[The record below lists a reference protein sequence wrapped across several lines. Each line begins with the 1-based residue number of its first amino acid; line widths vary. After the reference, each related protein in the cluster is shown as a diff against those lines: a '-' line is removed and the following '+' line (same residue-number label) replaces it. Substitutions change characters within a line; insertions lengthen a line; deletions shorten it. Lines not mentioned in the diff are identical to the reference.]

1 MLMGPQYPMRWE
13 SSAQQWWFATPVDW
27 AAANGHFDVVRELL
41 RLDGNVLINL
51 TSLRRI
57 RRFEAMW
64 EDEATFIDAA
74 KGRGVVA
81 RELLGECETRHG
93 NILIDAGYGGWLLY
107 TVAAAGDVELVRYLL
122 KREPLLVLGGGE
134 YGISDMLYAAAR
146 SKNAEIFKEILGLAN
161 DLKCLKC
168 NQEKDAA
175 VYDPSLSFQMMS
187 RAIHAAARG
196 GCMEILRELLKY
208 CLDVASY
215 RDSRGSTALH
225 SAASRGQLE
234 VVQELL
240 LASPNIIVS
249 TDDQG
254 NTALHVA
261 AYRGHLAIV
270 KELLLSF
277 PSLLI
282 AKNNDG
288 NTVLHMAVAGFR
300 ASGFRMLDKQLD
312 LVRHLVSD
320 RTIDL
325 PIIVNCR
332 NKEGRTAMHMAVL
345 GKVIH
350 EKLVELLLSAPGLD
364 INAHDKNGMT
374 SVDILEL
381 NLLSGITSEA
391 LLKQLALAGG
401 KATRSRDS
409 SSSNAYVY
417 YGKIHGSDN
426 SPGTSF
432 RSVDTDINV
441 CTHIEDMSDQAKAVE
456 GLLEVSSRRL
466 SPYALFDCN
475 NRRMHCVGNQKNL
488 AAANQARQ
496 RLATLLGWYKGRKAT
511 QKQEEQR
518 IQKNKQNT
526 ENKSKTFREEEASP
540 QMMHTKEWLNHRRAS
555 ESSLPLRQRF
565 SKTSISG
572 NQSFSFTRKTPS
584 PSTKHRLP
592 MFCGNDFD
600 DAVSP
605 GISSFASS
613 SRSFSQSPV
622 ASPLSLSTRLKCFI
636 QNNGS
641 TPISHRTSIKDGSE
655 DDIDV
660 PVDSGT
666 RPLHDAMNQY
676 FCFGMRGLPAETH
689 KSKHR
694 TGPGYGDSC
703 QVGQSPDWLESPQV
717 VSSMI

>member
-1 MLMGPQYPMRWE
+1 
-13 SSAQQWWFATPVDW
+13 
-27 AAANGHFDVVRELL
+27 
-41 RLDGNVLINL
+41 
-51 TSLRRI
+51 
-57 RRFEAMW
+57 
-64 EDEATFIDAA
+64 
-74 KGRGVVA
+74 
-81 RELLGECETRHG
+81 
-93 NILIDAGYGGWLLY
+93 
-107 TVAAAGDVELVRYLL
+107 
-122 KREPLLVLGGGE
+122 
-134 YGISDMLYAAAR
+134 
-146 SKNAEIFKEILGLAN
+146 
-161 DLKCLKC
+161 
-168 NQEKDAA
+168 
-175 VYDPSLSFQMMS
+175 
-187 RAIHAAARG
+187 
-196 GCMEILRELLKY
+196 
-208 CLDVASY
+208 
-215 RDSRGSTALH
+215 
-225 SAASRGQLE
+225 
-234 VVQELL
+234 
-240 LASPNIIVS
+240 
-249 TDDQG
+249 
-254 NTALHVA
+254 
-261 AYRGHLAIV
+261 
-270 KELLLSF
+270 
-277 PSLLI
+277 
-282 AKNNDG
+282 
-288 NTVLHMAVAGFR
+288 
-300 ASGFRMLDKQLD
+300 
-312 LVRHLVSD
+312 
-320 RTIDL
+320 
-325 PIIVNCR
+325 
-332 NKEGRTAMHMAVL
+332 
-345 GKVIH
+345 
-350 EKLVELLLSAPGLD
+350 
-364 INAHDKNGMT
+364 
-374 SVDILEL
+374 
-381 NLLSGITSEA
+381 
-391 LLKQLALAGG
+391 
-401 KATRSRDS
+401 
-409 SSSNAYVY
+409 
-417 YGKIHGSDN
+417 
-426 SPGTSF
+426 
-432 RSVDTDINV
+432 
-441 CTHIEDMSDQAKAVE
+441 
-456 GLLEVSSRRL
+456 
-466 SPYALFDCN
+466 
-475 NRRMHCVGNQKNL
+475 MHCVGNQKNL

-592 MFCGNDFD
+592 MLCGNDFD